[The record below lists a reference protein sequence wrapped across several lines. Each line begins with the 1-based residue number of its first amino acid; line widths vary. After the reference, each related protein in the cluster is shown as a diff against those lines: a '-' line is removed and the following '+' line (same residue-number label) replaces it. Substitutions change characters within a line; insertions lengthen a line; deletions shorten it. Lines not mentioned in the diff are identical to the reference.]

1 MNIQRVKQGARV
13 TYANGVYMMLLGL
26 FIILFDNMN
35 MSTNFNSINQLWG
48 FFSKF
53 NPEISY
59 IFILFHIL
67 IGTLLFSSGIMIL
80 YLSDYIIKRKEK
92 MTWIILFIVG
102 IINWVALL
110 IISIILGNI
119 LLIILT
125 AIGWLTFI
133 FGMLLPIKY
142 YLEKSYRE
150 Y

>member
-1 MNIQRVKQGARV
+1 MEAVEHINTFQEFFEKRYKAKLLESVKTGKKFLVVSFLDLSR
-13 TYANGVYMMLLGL
+13 
-26 FIILFDNMN
+26 
-35 MSTNFNSINQLWG
+35 
-48 FFSKF
+48 F
-53 NPEISY
+53 NPEIAN

-67 IGTLLFSSGIMIL
+67 IGILLFSSGIMIL

-92 MTWIILFIVG
+92 MTWIILFIIG
-102 IINWVALL
+102 ITNWVTLL
-110 IISIILGNI
+110 IISLILGNI